1 MFCAGG
7 LVSTGPI
14 SRYNIYIYIYIHSY
28 DIFGQDA
35 CSMTENKNSLK
46 LKNLRVPLNLADRHI
61 PFPPNHKPPEPRKNP
76 LPFHYTGCLIGILI
90 MAYYNPYIT
99 G

>member
-14 SRYNIYIYIYIHSY
+14 SRLKYIYIHSY

-46 LKNLRVPLNLADRHI
+46 LKKSESSVQ
-61 PFPPNHKPPEPRKNP
+61 F
-76 LPFHYTGCLIGILI
+76 G
-90 MAYYNPYIT
+90 
-99 G
+99 